1 MDTSSFSATMKTDVC
16 LTFDVEFTIGGAFSD
31 PANKQPVSER
41 SVFCDVDGESQ
52 GLGFILNTLSKH
64 KLTATFFVEA
74 LNFHYFGDSPMS
86 DIAKTILAAGHDVQ
100 LHLHPCWRHFRM
112 KDWQTQLSNV
122 PPNDSM
128 AGRNVNDTREI
139 IKEGIET
146 FIRWGIPSPIA
157 IRTGGLQVDKAVYSV
172 MQELKVPLASN
183 IGIAIAPPVDSDIH
197 FFAGRHSIAEILE
210 MPVLSY
216 CDLSFGQKKHLKSL
230 TITGSS
236 WAEMHHLLNDAGHK
250 SISPVVVLSHPS
262 EFVKHTDIQYTQLT
276 PNHLNQSRFE
286 KLCLFLNQNRSRFN
300 VLTFAEG
307 RSSWKAQSG
316 NHQELLSVP
325 TWMAI
330 KRMLENKFNDTF

>member
-1 MDTSSFSATMKTDVC
+1 MSTNSFAATMKTDVC

-112 KDWQTQLSNV
+112 KDWQTQLSSI

-128 AGRNVNDTREI
+128 AERSTEDIREI
-139 IKEGIET
+139 IQEGIQA
-146 FIRWGIPSPIA
+146 FARWGIAKPIA
-157 IRTGGLQVDKAVYSV
+157 IRTGGLQVDKTVYHV
-172 MQELKVPLASN
+172 MQELGVPLASN
-183 IGIAIAPPVDSDIH
+183 IGVAISSPINSELH
-197 FFAGRHSIAEILE
+197 FSSGRHSIAGVLE

-216 CDLSFGQKKHLKSL
+216 CDLSFRQKKHLKSL

-236 WAEMHHLLNDAGHK
+236 WSETRHLLNNAVRRN
-250 SISPVVVLSHPS
+250 ISPVVILSHPS
-262 EFVKHTDIQYTQLT
+262 EFVKHRDVQYTQLA
-276 PNHLNQSRFE
+276 PNRLNQSRF
-286 KLCLFLNQNRSRFN
+286 KTLCLFLEKNQQHFN
-300 VLTFAEG
+300 VLTFTKG
-307 RSSWKAQSG
+307 HSCWQAQ
-316 NHQELLSVP
+316 QEEQALLSV
-325 TWMAI
+325 TTGMTI
-330 KRMLENKFNDTF
+330 RRMLENKFNDTF